1 MRCPSQSSQSSVH
14 ALVARRSIWRVLPQS
29 EVKGEGWGRKE
40 KGQERLVEY
49 PGDLGACLGVRGV
62 YAGPGVVGTN
72 TAACHAAS
80 PAGSSWQRAA
90 SFLSA
95 ASTCACEARGD
106 IFLQSRAWIPLLR
119 LHIAPACHRLQR
131 QEFYFKSSKR
141 DHVSH
146 LSTVTVM
153 KDAFLLF
160 SFPFPPHAVNITR
173 GSGN

>member
-1 MRCPSQSSQSSVH
+1 MTSAR
-14 ALVARRSIWRVLPQS
+14 AL
-29 EVKGEGWGRKE
+29 G
-40 KGQERLVEY
+40 
-49 PGDLGACLGVRGV
+49 C
-62 YAGPGVVGTN
+62 
-72 TAACHAAS
+72 
-80 PAGSSWQRAA
+80 
-90 SFLSA
+90 A
-95 ASTCACEARGD
+95 ASTRAQVWLAPTPRRVMRPRQPVRAGSEPRPSSLLPPRAHCEARGD
-106 IFLQSRAWIPLLR
+106 IFLQSRPWIPLLR